1 MQRIREAR
9 LVNGT
14 TTPYV
19 ELDRAAWSRL
29 AASTP
34 LPLTAEDVERLRGL
48 GDEIDLNEVRE
59 VYLPLTRLLRLFV
72 HGRAPARAAGAT
84 RPGRSAASCATARG
98 RRSSSAS
105 PAGSRWGSRTVARLL
120 RELLARWPDR
130 PRV

>member
-34 LPLTAEDVERLRGL
+34 LPLTAEEVERLRGL
-48 GDEIDLNEVRE
+48 ADEIDLAEVRE
-59 VYLPLTRLLRLFV
+59 VYLPLTRCSTSTS
-72 HGRAPARAAGAT
+72 GPPARCT
-84 RPGRSAASCATARG
+84 RPP
-98 RRSSSAS
+98 RRS
-105 PAGSRWGSRTVARLL
+105 
-120 RELLARWPDR
+120 
-130 PRV
+130 